1 MKRIACFLLVFISVL
16 IMQAQ
21 VIIVSSVA
29 PNGSSWL
36 TVDENDAA
44 VILPADASVAEVSVD
59 SNIEYEFTVDADW
72 CKVSK
77 VEDGIKIT
85 VDKNSGADVRTAEV
99 TLVAKDNLSQTV
111 KVSQLGGAPAI
122 LVKQSDVRIAENDN
136 LTFAIDVCSNVPFAV
151 STPEWIKA
159 EPAEFESGYHSV
171 ELVAEPLEAERS
183 QREGIVK
190 FAAKSGNVAYVE
202 VKVTHVFSGYPRFAV
217 ISDTHFGNSWDEGP
231 MVKVP
236 KALKHIISHTPRV
249 DAIFICGD
257 LTDWGNPSQYE
268 QFQTVFNNT
277 DVVPADLPVYVMMG
291 NHDNYA
297 DNAINN
303 YLVLNQPYHR
313 LIDIKGY
320 PFITTSMDGGGWDDY
335 APEEIAA
342 LGENLRIAAE
352 KYPGKPIF
360 VFTHVPPM
368 NTVYGTCDGEGGWGS
383 NVLTSTLSKYPQVIL
398 FGGHSHFPLADPRS
412 IHQGVFTTINDG
424 STTYSEIEP
433 GVVNEGIHPY
443 KAGYVTEGCIVNVD
457 KDMNVEIE
465 RWDTYRDEEIL
476 PRWNVKAPHDGS
488 QFVYTNAR
496 TGGSAPVWTSGSKVE
511 VSDVRDQTCKV
522 TFPQAVDDENVHHY
536 VVEIVDAET
545 NEVKSTGSIFS
556 SFYLNS
562 DTPSTLSIT
571 ISRVP
576 DGAELYARVKALDSY
591 KNVSE
596 GLESDV
602 FTTKEYEPAPGSSK
616 PVADLFDIQFSESGA
631 SDVSGRNV
639 NVVVGS
645 EAPITAFNQL
655 CNRWTA
661 KFAGNSR
668 SFYRIDYADDAAIKD
683 AMQKSF
689 TLEVMYS
696 TNNTNN
702 VCPLSG
708 QEGGGAGIEQAS
720 GGELQFYC
728 HVGGGYK
735 TINSGLK
742 VNTGEF
748 YHVVATYDSDAKK
761 TTMYIN
767 GSLAGE
773 LNAEGSFGFPS
784 DRDAHWFG
792 IGGDANPSGN
802 TQFQL
807 NGEVAIARMYSHAVD
822 RDEVYW
828 LYKDVLDTKNEYQ
841 PAPGSSMPVADLFD
855 VEFAENGVATDVS
868 ERHIDIKTGETVP
881 ATAFNADFN
890 RWAAHFNGS
899 SDEFYRVDYADDAAI
914 KNALT
919 NGFSLE
925 VLYSTNNTNNVCP
938 LSAQEGGGAGIEQ
951 ASGGQLQFYCHVGGG
966 YKVLKSNVAVETG
979 KFYHVVV
986 TYDRKEAKTRMYV
999 DGNFAGELEAE
1010 GSFGFPSDSAA
1021 HWFGIGGDAH
1031 PRGTAQF
1038 SLNGDIAIARMY
1050 SHAVDRDE
1058 VYWLHKAISK

>member
-1 MKRIACFLLVFISVL
+1 
-16 IMQAQ
+16 MQAQ

-29 PNGSSWL
+29 RNGSTWL
-36 TVDENDAA
+36 SVDENDSAI
-44 VILPADASVAEVSVD
+44 ILPADASTAGVAVD
-59 SNIEYEFTVDADW
+59 TNIEYDFIVDADW

-77 VEDGIKIT
+77 SDEGIKIT
-85 VDKNSGADVRTAEV
+85 VDKNTGGDARTAEV

-111 KVSQLGGAPAI
+111 TVSQLGSSPAI
-122 LVKQSDVRIAENDN
+122 LVKQGEIKLAENDN
-136 LTFAIDVCSNVPFAV
+136 LTFTVDVCSNVDFNVTA
-151 STPEWIKA
+151 SDWIKA
-159 EPAEFESGYHSV
+159 GVTEFDGGYHSV
-171 ELVAEPLEAERS
+171 EFVADPLEAERS
-183 QREGIVK
+183 QREGFIK
-190 FAAKSGNVAYVE
+190 FAAKAGNVADVE

-217 ISDTHFGNSWDEGP
+217 ISDTHFGNNWDEGP

-236 KALKHIISHTPRV
+236 KALKNILSHSPRV

-268 QFQTVFNNT
+268 LFKTVFDDT
-277 DVVPADLPVYVMMG
+277 DIVPADLPVYVMMG

-297 DNAINN
+297 DNALNN
-303 YLVLNQPYHR
+303 YLVLDQPYHR

-335 APEEIAA
+335 APEEVAA
-342 LGENLRIAAE
+342 LGENLRIASE

-398 FGGHSHFPLADPRS
+398 FGGHSHFPLGDPRS

-465 RWDTYRDEEIL
+465 RWDTYRNEEML
-476 PRWNVKAPHDGS
+476 PRWNVNAPHDGS

-496 TGGSAPVWTSGSKVE
+496 TGGTAPVWASGSKVE

-522 TFPQAVDDENVHHY
+522 TFPQAIDDENVHHY
-536 VVEIVDAET
+536 VVEIVDVET

-562 DTPSTLSIT
+562 DMPSTLSIT
-571 ISRVP
+571 VSRVP
-576 DGAELYARVKALDSY
+576 DGAELIARVKALDSY

-596 GLESDV
+596 GLESEP
-602 FTTKEYEPAPGSSK
+602 FTTKEYEPAPGTSK
-616 PVADLFDIQFSESGA
+616 PVADLFDIKFNESGA
-631 SDVSGRNV
+631 SDISGRNV
-639 NVVVGS
+639 NVIVGS
-645 EAPITAFNQL
+645 DAPTTAFNQL

-661 KFAGNSR
+661 KFAGNNR

-683 AMQKSF
+683 ALAKGF

-708 QEGGGAGIEQAS
+708 QESGGAGIEQAS

-748 YHVVATYDSDAKK
+748 YHVVATYDSKTQK

-784 DRDAHWFG
+784 DKNAHWFG

-828 LYKDVLDTKNEYQ
+828 LYKDVKDTQNEYQ
-841 PAPGSSMPVADLFD
+841 PAPGSTMPVADLFD
-855 VEFAENGVATDVS
+855 VEFSENGVATDVS
-868 ERHIDIKTGETVP
+868 DRHVEVKTGSTVP
-881 ATAFNADFN
+881 TTAFNNELN
-890 RWAAHFNGS
+890 RWAARFNGS
-899 SDEFYRVDYADDAAI
+899 SNEFYRVDYANDDAI

-966 YKVLKSNVAVETG
+966 YKVLKSNVTVETG

-986 TYDRKEAKTRMYV
+986 TYDSEEAKTRMYV
-999 DGNFAGELEAE
+999 DGNFAGELDAE
-1010 GSFGFPSDSAA
+1010 GSFGFPSDAAA
-1021 HWFGIGGDAH
+1021 HWFGIGGDAN

-1038 SLNGDIAIARMY
+1038 SLNGEIAIARMY

-1058 VYWLHKAISK
+1058 VYWLYKDVVDHK